1 MKTNFLKS
9 AFAFLMGTALLAT
22 SCEDPIS
29 QPEVEPA
36 FPESVSKT
44 IAQGES
50 CEIALSANM
59 DWDLVMSG
67 DLRYFTMTYNG
78 EPATTISGKEGEFV
92 VNVKAV
98 KDETDFEQRK
108 VTLTM
113 KMKGA
118 EHVVAE
124 VHRNGSERIFK
135 VYPVKIEDGAFVS
148 GDNGYEFEEETNNNL
163 ALIYDGNMLQ
173 TFVKVKANF
182 DWALKD
188 VPEWAEINEVEGRYV
203 SAAKANVDGIINLRG
218 LADKYVLDGE
228 EGKLVFVIDDNSEN
242 PVAVEQEVVLTQ
254 PAVKDIFVAPISLAS
269 QIKFNAAGQY
279 YNPMNG
285 EYQERPMTAVS
296 VTGIAGLQAYAVEF
310 NAMGGLTVV
319 GSTDKKVM
327 PVSEWVHFKL
337 TDETPDDVLKTYDFS
352 ITVDANSAAEPRKA
366 GLLLIPGAVA
376 VTGEDDLFNDTS
388 DDINPK
394 YSEYMS
400 WFIEQDGQNGGPELG
415 DGAFFADNDQL
426 ANSGAKFERLDSRD
440 EENSWIPT
448 ADETFAVGTE
458 NYYKLTVTKPKGTYT
473 ISYAEGYDLWNY
485 LLFEQGTDGELA
497 ASGTT
502 WATMQ
507 TMDETNRTVSF
518 SIEIGEKW
526 AAQAMKFLIFEG
538 EKGRTAA
545 IYVCYDPDQVIGDGG
560 MITLDNPNSGDL
572 NKMAESAPEYEY
584 LVSEYGC
591 KEIYELTWNGQMING
606 SVAFNYDSID
616 VDEYSQEW
624 LSCYPAGEG
633 RIMLM
638 GYAETMSKGFVLFK
652 DANGVVVA
660 VLVCTADPNWQ
671 PSGEG
676 GEGGEDSI
684 TADGSVLAAAC
695 AKFEKMK
702 DNGNFADAMLPILND
717 YFGLGEDNYY
727 VLTITKT
734 SGTYSGF
741 TYAKQFGGYTLYDY
755 PEYDADWEEWSF
767 NQSAESWAELSEG
780 SISITWP
787 EDDWSQ
793 KFILVKS
800 LDADLGVGV
809 RMAVICVSRE

>member
-9 AFAFLMGTALLAT
+9 AFAFLLGTALFAT

-36 FPESVSKT
+36 FPESVTKT

-59 DWDLVMSG
+59 DWDLVLSG

-78 EPATTISGKEGEFV
+78 EPATTISGKEGEFSV
-92 VNVKAV
+92 TVKAV
-98 KDETDFEQRK
+98 EDETDFEQRK

-118 EHVVAE
+118 EQVVAE

-135 VYPVKIEDGAFVS
+135 VYPVKIEDGVFVY
-148 GDNGYEFEEETNNNL
+148 GENGYEFEEEAAN
-163 ALIYDGNMLQ
+163 DFSM
-173 TFVKVKANF
+173 TFAGGDFMTYLKVEANF

-188 VPEWAEINEVEGRYV
+188 VPEWAEINATNGYV
-203 SAAKANVDGIINLRG
+203 SSGKANEAAVISLRG
-218 LADKYVLDGE
+218 VNKNFPLDGDN
-228 EGKLVFVIDDNSEN
+228 GKLEFVINENEEN
-242 PVAVEQEVVLTQ
+242 PVPLENDFTLMI
-254 PAVKDIFVAPISLAS
+254 PAVRDIFVAPVSLAS

-296 VTGIAGLQAYAVEF
+296 VIGIAGLQAYAVEV

-327 PVSEWVHFKL
+327 PASEWVHFEL
-337 TDETPDDVLKTYDFS
+337 NDETPDNVLKTYGFS
-352 ITVDANSAAEPRKA
+352 ITVDANLTSVARRA
-366 GLLLIPGAVA
+366 GLLLIPGAIA
-376 VTGEDDLFNDTS
+376 IKGEDDLFNDTL

-400 WFIEQDGQNGGPELG
+400 WFIEQDGQNGGSELG

-426 ANSGAKFERLDSRD
+426 ANSGAKFELLDSRN

-448 ADETFAVGTE
+448 ADDTFAVGAE
-458 NYYKLTVTKPKGTYT
+458 NYYKLTVTRPKGTYT
-473 ISYAEGYDLWNY
+473 ISYAEGYDVWDFE
-485 LLFEQGTDGELA
+485 LFEQGTDGGLV
-497 ASGTT
+497 ASSTQ
-502 WATMQ
+502 WAQ
-507 TMDETNRTVSF
+507 LTMDETSRTVSF

-526 AAQAMKFLIFEG
+526 AAQAMKFLILKG
-538 EKGRTAA
+538 ENGRMAA

-572 NKMAESAPEYEY
+572 NKMAESAPEYGY

-591 KEIYELTWNGQMING
+591 KEIYELTWNGQMIYG
-606 SVAFNYDSID
+606 SVALDYDSID

-624 LSCYPAGEG
+624 LYCYPAGEG

-638 GYAETMSKGFVLFK
+638 GYAEMMSKGFVLFK
-652 DANGVVVA
+652 DADGVVVA

-676 GEGGEDSI
+676 GSGSI
-684 TADGSVLAAAC
+684 TANDEILAQAG
-695 AKFEKMK
+695 AKFGLMK
-702 DNGNFADAMLPILND
+702 DNGNYADMLPGVKE
-717 YFGLGEDNYY
+717 YFGMDENNCYI
-727 VLTITKT
+727 LTVSKA

-741 TYAKQFGGYTLYDY
+741 TFAKPVGGGMLY
-755 PEYDADWEEWSF
+755 EYGENGLDE
-767 NQSAESWAELSEG
+767 SAGTWAELGED
-780 SISITWP
+780 SITVTLQ
-787 EDDWSQ
+787 EDDWNP
-793 KFILVKS
+793 KFILLFGYDEAS
-800 LDADLGVGV
+800 DTTNP
-809 RMAVICVSRE
+809 MAVICVSRE